1 MTVVKNK
8 KVSFV
13 QIRSVAAVEYIKWLH
28 NPRMVIMVLFFL
40 FIYDYVIE
48 LMINAAVK
56 MHTYFMWLEP
66 FIAMTNSNLLV
77 MIIPAVFL
85 LLISDFPKTDGNTMF
100 YIQRVGKM
108 NWMFGQILFVIY
120 AAVSYLGTI
129 FAGSVLLAAG
139 RAYAKNEWS
148 IVITSYGV
156 EFANEKE
163 SRIALLIG
171 GQLYNNLT
179 PVNAFLITF
188 LLMLMYLIALALM
201 LMVSFSAGKRIIGIL
216 ISYVVIGVG
225 SSLCGMNDRRQWLFP
240 SAHAISWMHFD
251 KVLKIQKFGLKYS
264 YLYFICWIVLLFIIS
279 CFSVKRYDFAKIT
292 DMED

>member
-1 MTVVKNK
+1 MVKNK